1 MQDSNEFDNLPAVAV
16 VAGSIYNSLQTF
28 QDGQRMAQA
37 LAASSLVP
45 QDYRNNVANT
55 LVALEMAQ
63 RTGSSPMAVMQNMHV
78 IHGRPSWSA
87 QFVIAALNSC
97 GRFGPL
103 RFRVTGSG
111 DDETCVAWAID
122 RSTGDE
128 LEGPPVSIG
137 MAKKEGWYSKAGSK
151 WQTMP
156 QLMLRYRSAKFFG
169 NLYAPDV
176 LMGMHTADE
185 VEDIGPTPT
194 RTARASSVV
203 DFDTDTGEVLV
214 HTARPRTFV
223 QPGDIQP
230 VTIEPHPEVTATPVT
245 SGKRARKTAPP
256 PEEAVPD
263 LPPAPPADT
272 DDWGFGS

>member
-1 MQDSNEFDNLPAVAV
+1 MDEIENLPAVAV
-16 VAGSIYNSLQTF
+16 AAGSIYNSLQTF

-122 RSTGDE
+122 RATGDA
-128 LEGPPVSIG
+128 LDGPPVSIG
-137 MAKKEGWYSKAGSK
+137 MAKKEGWFGKSGSK

-156 QLMLRYRSAKFFG
+156 QLMLRYRAAKFFG

-185 VEDIGPTPT
+185 VEDIGPAP
-194 RTARASSVV
+194 ARAATATT
-203 DFDTDTGEVLV
+203 FDADTGEVLV
-214 HTARPRTFV
+214 HSARPRTFAK
-223 QPGDIQP
+223 PDP
-230 VTIEPHPEVTATPVT
+230 EPATVAEEET
-245 SGKRARKTAPP
+245 PP
-256 PEEAVPD
+256 PAAKRTRKQAEPAPAAAAPAEAAPD
-263 LPPAPPADT
+263 LPPAPPADA
-272 DDWGFGS
+272 DEWGF